1 MTVANNKCFRQI
13 YNYITTLKRE
23 LRVNKVPLVVS
34 ISYTKKRVQTVTAPE
49 RCGIIKLV
57 ESTIYRRPAN
67 CDEHPSGQ

>member
-13 YNYITTLKRE
+13 YNYITTLKK
-23 LRVNKVPLVVS
+23 RVARKQSTTRRLNF
-34 ISYTKKRVQTVTAPE
+34 IDKKRVQTVTAPE